1 MKKEEA
7 IPEDKKDDISDMIIH
22 SNLLSG
28 GIEQRLVTQVFS
40 KDTLET
46 IQSLQNVIGEKK

>member
-28 GIEQRLVTQVFS
+28 GIEQRLVT
-40 KDTLET
+40 
-46 IQSLQNVIGEKK
+46 